1 LKGRVA
7 LVSGAA
13 QGIGQ
18 ALAIRLAQ
26 DGADVVIAAHKQ
38 PPDATEAAVKA
49 AGVESLVHHV
59 DVSLE
64 QDVADLAT
72 AVNDR
77 FGRIDILVNNAGAY
91 PMQGFLEMSYEQWR
105 ETFAINIDSVFHMCR
120 AFVPGMVERRWG
132 RVINVSST
140 SFMEGMENYTHY
152 NAAKAAVVG
161 FTRSLAIEV
170 ARPR

>member
-1 LKGRVA
+1 MESSQNTGTAGTPGRLNGKVA

-26 DGADVVIAAHKQ
+26 DGANVVIAAHKQ
-38 PPDATEAAVKA
+38 PPDDTEAAVKA

-72 AVNDR
+72 AVDER
-77 FGRIDILVNNAGAY
+77 FGRVDILVNNAGAY
-91 PMQGFLEMSYEQWR
+91 PMQNFLEMTYEQWR
-105 ETFAINIDSVFHMCR
+105 ETFAVNIDSVFHMCR
-120 AFVPGMVERRWG
+120 AFVPGHG
-132 RVINVSST
+132 R
-140 SFMEGMENYTHY
+140 
-152 NAAKAAVVG
+152 AP
-161 FTRSLAIEV
+161 L
-170 ARPR
+170 RPRHQRLLDLLHGGHA